1 MNCKQGDLAIHM
13 GGYLGT
19 KSPNLGKVLTCIR
32 LATDDEKTANRI
44 KKHRVIWITDTLI
57 EWKFSEPIHLAND
70 KSLRPLRG
78 DLSNDD
84 ADLFVSSSAPKVEA
98 LNHEQRTVIG
108 GMA

>member
-1 MNCKQGDLAIHM
+1 MNCKQGDLAVHI

-44 KKHRVIWITDTLI
+44 KRHRVVWVTDTLI
-57 EWKFSEPIHLAND
+57 KWRFSGSIYLAND

-78 DLSNDD
+78 DLSEDD
-84 ADLFVSSSAPKVEA
+84 VDLFVSGQAPKVEVTNA
-98 LNHEQRTVIG
+98 ANN
-108 GMA
+108 